1 MKSVTRLSCAVVI
14 GILFI
19 LSACGGKPPASST
32 SDTDLAYTQIWQT
45 VEAGKTQTAGAAS
58 PTPEFTPT
66 TEFTNTEKFTN
77 TPLVSV
83 TPEGTQASV
92 TLAATRTSPPSGST
106 DPVCDNATF
115 VADVTYEDNS
125 VVPPGTSIIKT
136 WRIKNLGPCTWDE
149 GYILIYGWGGV
160 GTNWDKNPVSHFQ
173 EKVPP
178 GDMIDLS
185 TELDI
190 PTTPGKYSATF
201 RTQNPK
207 GFNFGPTLTILIE
220 VK

>member
-1 MKSVTRLSCAVVI
+1 MKSVTRMSCAVLI

-19 LSACGGKPPASST
+19 LSACGSKPPASPT

-45 VEAGKTQTAGAAS
+45 VEAGKTQTASAAS
-58 PTPEFTPT
+58 PTSEFSNTPKFT
-66 TEFTNTEKFTN
+66 ATERNTN
-77 TPLVSV
+77 TPLISP
-83 TPEGTQASV
+83 TSEGTQASA
-92 TLAATRTSPPSGST
+92 TLAVTRTSPPSGST

-115 VADVTYEDNS
+115 VTDVTYEDNS
-125 VVPPGTSIIKT
+125 VVPAGTSIIKT

-149 GYILIYGWGGV
+149 NYTLIYGWGGV
-160 GTNWDKNPVSHFQ
+160 GTNWAKNPISHFQ

-178 GDMIDLS
+178 GDSIDLS
-185 TELDI
+185 IELDT
-190 PTTPGKYSATF
+190 PTEPGKYSATF
-201 RTQNPK
+201 RTQNAK